1 MRRDLSG
8 NGREMERDRITNRRH
23 AGACG
28 RQYARNVADIYGR
41 IIIINEFRREVNRT
55 GG

>member
-8 NGREMERDRITNRRH
+8 NGSEMERDRIANRRP

-41 IIIINEFRREVNRT
+41 IIINEFRREVNRT